1 MRAVIAEDLFL
12 LRDGLTRMLWEECAL
27 VGMPRAVV
35 ITKLDHQRADF
46 DEALRACRDA
56 FGDAVAP
63 LYVPVAGD
71 QGELQGCQIMCPRHG
86 ALFDVTTG
94 RALTLPAVMP
104 LETYTVRIEGDD
116 VFVEDV

>member
-1 MRAVIAEDLFL
+1 MPQPVAKFHEIPPATTKRVVVDGVEVLLCNVDGDLY
-12 LRDGLTRMLWEECAL
+12 
-27 VGMPRAVV
+27 
-35 ITKLDHQRADF
+35 
-46 DEALRACRDA
+46 
-56 FGDAVAP
+56 AVADVCTHDGGP
-63 LYVPVAGD
+63 LD

-104 LETYTVRIEGDD
+104 LETYTVRVEGED